1 MWDMEHENYKNET
14 MRSQGYEYIA
24 SATGLPLDDV
34 KVRSYA
40 RIRDIGVCKVCV
52 AGKWQCYNTRSEY

>member
-1 MWDMEHENYKNET
+1 MEHENYKNET

-34 KVRSYA
+34 KVRSYTESLY
-40 RIRDIGVCKVCV
+40 VCLEVRNIKEIS
-52 AGKWQCYNTRSEY
+52 Q